1 MRQMKEHREEA
12 IAVAMEWLNLDREL
26 AERSYDIMLPN
37 YSLDGR
43 IDPAA
48 LQASIDQLNQRRSAG
63 SKTITPAE
71 VTDFT
76 LLEQVRKELKF

>member
-1 MRQMKEHREEA
+1 MISNFVRIVKA
-12 IAVAMEWLNLDREL
+12 
-26 AERSYDIMLPN
+26 
-37 YSLDGR
+37 LDGR

-76 LLEQVRKELKF
+76 LLEQVKKELKY

>member
-1 MRQMKEHREEA
+1 MNANLVR
-12 IAVAMEWLNLDREL
+12 IVNAV
-26 AERSYDIMLPN
+26 
-37 YSLDGR
+37 DGR

-76 LLEQVRKELKF
+76 LLEQVRKELKY